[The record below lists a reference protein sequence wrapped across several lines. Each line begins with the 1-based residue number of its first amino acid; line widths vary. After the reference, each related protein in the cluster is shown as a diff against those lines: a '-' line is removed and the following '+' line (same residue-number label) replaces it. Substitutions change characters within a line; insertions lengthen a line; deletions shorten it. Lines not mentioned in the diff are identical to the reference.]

1 MQINI
6 TLLKCL
12 VFTSFFISL
21 QPRLIVSNTPF
32 YFFLASVM
40 QMELTSTSDGARI
53 KRVMEAFPFV
63 LSNYSS

>member
-12 VFTSFFISL
+12 VFTTFFISL
-21 QPRLIVSNTPF
+21 QPHLFVINTPF

-40 QMELTSTSDGARI
+40 QMELTFTSDGARI
-53 KRVMEAFPFV
+53 KCVMEAFSFV